1 MRNMSS
7 TKPAA
12 QRGFTLV
19 EVMVSSVMAAMF
31 FTMLYGMFLPVLSV
45 SSASSSKADTLT
57 AATTALYQMEADIRV
72 GTTNGITVGST
83 AATPQPTLG
92 SSAEVTQLAVEVPES
107 FAHINDNY
115 GQPLYDATTGLSDFR
130 TYVVY
135 ALVSES
141 GGSCDSTHPCDLY
154 RTTWDSGSAST
165 SAQSIELTQAGQLAT
180 IVGSIS
186 TNGRLLARNITSF
199 QVANQTITC
208 GGACPNGPA
217 RPEVDLELAQYETD
231 QQNKV
236 SQTSYQTQV
245 FVRNN

>member
-1 MRNMSS
+1 MSS
-7 TKPAA
+7 TKLAA
-12 QRGFTLV
+12 KRGFTLV

-45 SSASSSKADTLT
+45 SSASSSKADTLS
-57 AATTALYQMEADIRV
+57 AATTALYQLEADIRV
-72 GTTNGITVGST
+72 GTTNGITVGSA

-92 SSAEVTQLAVEVPES
+92 SAAEVTELAVEVPEL
-107 FAHINDNY
+107 FANTNDNY
-115 GQPLYDATTGLSDFR
+115 GQTVYDSGTGLSDFAS
-130 TYVVY
+130 YVVY

-154 RTTWDSGSAST
+154 RETWPIGSSST
-165 SAQSIELTQAGQLAT
+165 AAQSIELTQPGELAT
-180 IVGSIS
+180 LVGSIS

-199 QVANQTITC
+199 QIANQTITC

-217 RPEVDLELAQYETD
+217 RPEVDLELAQYATD
-231 QQNKV
+231 QQGKV

>member
-1 MRNMSS
+1 MSS
-7 TKPAA
+7 TKHAA
-12 QRGFTLV
+12 RQRGFTLV

-45 SSASSSKADTLT
+45 SSATSSKVDTLS
-57 AATTALYQMEADIRV
+57 AATTALYQLEADIRV
-72 GTTNGITVGST
+72 GTTNGITVGSA

-92 SSAEVTQLAVEVPES
+92 TAAEVTELAIEVPET
-107 FAHINDNY
+107 FANTNDNY
-115 GQPLYDATTGLSDFR
+115 GQTIYDSGTGLSDFAS
-130 TYVVY
+130 YVVY

-154 RTTWDSGSAST
+154 RETWAIGSTPST
-165 SAQSIELTQAGQLAT
+165 SAQSIELTQAGELAT

-208 GGACPNGPA
+208 GGACPLGPA
-217 RPEVDLELAQYETD
+217 RPEVDLELAQYATD
-231 QQNKV
+231 QQGKV

>member
-1 MRNMSS
+1 MSS
-7 TKPAA
+7 TRPAGRE
-12 QRGFTLV
+12 RGFTLV

-45 SSASSSKADTLT
+45 SSASSSKVDTLA
-57 AATTALYQMEADIRV
+57 AATTALYQIEADIRV
-72 GTTNGITVGST
+72 GTTNGITVGSA

-92 SSAEVTQLAVEVPES
+92 TTAEVTELAVEVPET
-107 FAHINDNY
+107 FAHVNDDY
-115 GQPLYDATTGLSDFR
+115 GQTLYDATTGLSDFR

-141 GGSCDSTHPCDLY
+141 NGSCDSTHPCDLY
-154 RTTWDSGSAST
+154 RTTWDRGTALT
-165 SAQSIELTQAGQLAT
+165 AAQSIELTQPGQLAT
-180 IVGSIS
+180 IVASIA

-199 QVANQTITC
+199 QVANQVISC
-208 GGACPNGPA
+208 GLNCSTAP
-217 RPEVDLELAQYETD
+217 RPEVDLELAQYATD

>member
-1 MRNMSS
+1 MSS
-7 TKPAA
+7 TKHAA
-12 QRGFTLV
+12 RQRGFTLV

-45 SSASSSKADTLT
+45 SSASSSKVDTLS
-57 AATTALYQMEADIRV
+57 AATTALYQLEADIRV
-72 GTTNGITVGST
+72 GTTNGITVGSA

-92 SSAEVTQLAVEVPES
+92 STAEVTELAIEVPET
-107 FAHINDNY
+107 FAHTNDDY
-115 GQPLYDATTGLSDFR
+115 GQTLYDSGTGLSDFAS
-130 TYVVY
+130 YVVY
-135 ALVSES
+135 SLVSES

-154 RTTWDSGSAST
+154 RTTWPIGSAST
-165 SAQSIELTQAGQLAT
+165 SAQSIELTHAGELAT
-180 IVGSIS
+180 LVGSIS

-199 QVANQTITC
+199 QVANQVISC
-208 GGACPNGPA
+208 GLNCSTAP
-217 RPEVDLELAQYETD
+217 RPEVDLELTQYATD

>member
-1 MRNMSS
+1 MSS

-12 QRGFTLV
+12 CQRGFTLV

-31 FTMLYGMFLPVLSV
+31 FAMLYGMFLPVLSV
-45 SSASSSKADTLT
+45 SSATSSKVDTLS
-57 AATTALYQMEADIRV
+57 AATTALYQLEADIRV
-72 GTTNGITVGST
+72 GTTNGITVGS
-83 AATPQPTLG
+83 AATTPQTTL
-92 SSAEVTQLAVEVPES
+92 SSAAEVTELAVEVPET
-107 FAHINDNY
+107 FAHTNDDY
-115 GQPLYDATTGLSDFR
+115 GQTIYDSGTGLSDFAS
-130 TYVVY
+130 YVVY

-154 RTTWDSGSAST
+154 RETWPIGSSST
-165 SAQSIELTQAGQLAT
+165 SAQSIELTQPGELAT

-186 TNGRLLARNITSF
+186 TKGRLLARNITSF

-208 GGACPNGPA
+208 GGACPLGPA
-217 RPEVDLELAQYETD
+217 RPEVDLELAQYATD
-231 QQNKV
+231 QQGKV

>member
-1 MRNMSS
+1 MSS
-7 TKPAA
+7 TRLAA
-12 QRGFTLV
+12 GRGFTLV

-45 SSASSSKADTLT
+45 SSASSSKVDTLS
-57 AATTALYQMEADIRV
+57 AATTALYQIEADIRV
-72 GTTNGITVGST
+72 GTTNGITVGSA

-92 SSAEVTQLAVEVPES
+92 STAEVTQLAVEVPEY
-107 FAHINDNY
+107 FAHTNDDY
-115 GQPLYDATTGLSDFR
+115 GQTLYDATTGLSDFR

-141 GGSCDSTHPCDLY
+141 NGSCDSTHPCDLY
-154 RTTWDSGSAST
+154 RTTWDSGTALT
-165 SAQSIELTQAGQLAT
+165 AAQSIELTQPGQLAT
-180 IVGSIS
+180 IVGSIA

-199 QVANQTITC
+199 QVANQVISC
-208 GGACPNGPA
+208 GLNCSTAP
-217 RPEVDLELAQYETD
+217 RPEVDIELAQYATD